1 MENNSNNSG
10 LKAAIV
16 VLALLLLGSIGYIF
30 KLTSDNKETVT
41 TLTTEKNTL
50 SEELKAKIAEYD
62 TMIADNTA
70 LKEELLAEQK
80 VRHRKRFKIFVHRS
94 KFTKK

>member
-50 SEELKAKIAEYD
+50 SEELKAKISA
-62 TMIADNTA
+62 II
-70 LKEELLAEQK
+70 
-80 VRHRKRFKIFVHRS
+80 VKIDEAYN
-94 KFTKK
+94 

>member
-1 MENNSNNSG
+1 MENTSNNSG

-16 VLALLLLGSIGYIF
+16 VLVLLLLGSIGYIV

-50 SEELKAKIAEYD
+50 AEELKAKIAEYD

-70 LKEELLAEQK
+70 LKEELQSEQAK
-80 VRHRKRFKIFVHRS
+80 MVALLEQVE
-94 KFTKK
+94 